1 MNEVAT
7 ASRTIYALTIEKIVD
22 ETKDARSLSFSMP
35 PEARAAFTYRPGQ
48 FLTLRVPS
56 VETGSVARC
65 YSLSSSPYV
74 DYSLAVTV
82 KRTAGG
88 YGSNWLCDNAIEGM
102 QLDVLPPSGV
112 FTPKSLD
119 RDVMLIAGGSG
130 ITPLISIAKSVLAA
144 GTGNVVLFYANRDAA
159 SVIFTD
165 QLAQLISKYRGR
177 LSICHWLESERGVPT
192 ASLLATEF
200 AAIATDRDV
209 FVCGPGPF
217 KDASVAGLGALGF
230 NKSLINLEI
239 FSSLRGN
246 PFNAEAVPDRP
257 APGSIAAVPAEVE
270 IDGETHN
277 LHWTVDTPLLQCL
290 IDRGIDAPFSCQEGE
305 CGTCL
310 ATISHGKVRMLTN
323 FVLDEQ
329 DIASGSILACQALPD
344 GEGLIRV
351 SFDE

>member
-1 MNEVAT
+1 VNEVAT

-74 DYSLAVTV
+74 DNSLAVTV

-88 YGSNWLCDNAIEGM
+88 YGSSWLCDNAIEGM
-102 QLDVLPPSGV
+102 QLDVLPPSGG

-130 ITPLISIAKSVLAA
+130 ITPLISIAKSVLAV
-144 GTGNVVLFYANRDAA
+144 GKGNVVLFYANRDVA
-159 SVIFTD
+159 SVIFAD
-165 QLAQLISKYRGR
+165 QLAQLISKHQGR
-177 LSICHWLESERGVPT
+177 LSVYHWLESERGIPT
-192 ASLLATEF
+192 ATLLAREF
-200 AAIATDRDV
+200 AATATGRDV
-209 FVCGPGPF
+209 FVCGPGQF
-217 KDASVAGLGALGF
+217 KDASVAALRALGF
-230 NKSLINLEI
+230 DKSLINLEI

-246 PFNAEAVPDRP
+246 PFNAGVVPDSP
-257 APGSIAAVPAEVE
+257 ASDSIAAVPAEVE

-277 LHWTVDTPLLQCL
+277 IDWTVDTPLIQCL

-310 ATISHGKVRMLTN
+310 ATIARGKVRMLAN
-323 FVLDEQ
+323 FVLDEE

-344 GEGLIRV
+344 SEGLIRV

>member
-1 MNEVAT
+1 MNKVAT
-7 ASRTIYALTIEKIVD
+7 ASRTIHALTIEKIVD
-22 ETKDARSLSFSMP
+22 ETMDAKSLTFSVP
-35 PEARAAFTYRPGQ
+35 TEARAAFTYHPGQ

-56 VETGSVARC
+56 AETGSVARC
-65 YSLSSSPYV
+65 YSLSSSPHV
-74 DYSLAVTV
+74 DSSLAVAV

-102 QLDVLPPSGV
+102 HLDVLPPSGV
-112 FTPKSLD
+112 FTPRSLD

-144 GTGNVVLFYANRDAA
+144 GTGNVALFYANRDAA

-165 QLAQLISKYRGR
+165 QLAQLVSKYQGR
-177 LSICHWLESERGVPT
+177 LSVYHWLESERGIPT
-192 ASLLATEF
+192 ASRLATEF
-200 AAIATDRDV
+200 AATATDRDV

-217 KDASVAGLGALGF
+217 KEASVAGLRALGVD
-230 NKSLINLEI
+230 KSLINQEI
-239 FSSLRGN
+239 FSSLKGN
-246 PFNAEAVPDRP
+246 PFTAEAVLDDD
-257 APGSIAAVPAEVE
+257 APGSIAAVSAQVE

-277 LHWTVDTPLLQCL
+277 VDWPVDTPLIQCL
-290 IDRGIDAPFSCQEGE
+290 IDRGIAAPFSCQEGE

-310 ATISHGKVRMLTN
+310 ATISRGKVRMLTN
-323 FVLDEQ
+323 FVLDEE

-344 GEGLIRV
+344 SEGLIRV

>member
-1 MNEVAT
+1 
-7 ASRTIYALTIEKIVD
+7 
-22 ETKDARSLSFSMP
+22 
-35 PEARAAFTYRPGQ
+35 
-48 FLTLRVPS
+48 

-74 DYSLAVTV
+74 DNSLAVTV

-88 YGSNWLCDNAIEGM
+88 YGSNWLCDNVIEGM

-119 RDVMLIAGGSG
+119 RDVLLIAGGSG

-159 SVIFTD
+159 SAIFTD
-165 QLAQLISKYRGR
+165 HLAQLISKYQRR
-177 LSICHWLESERGVPT
+177 LSVYHWLESERGIPT
-192 ASLLATEF
+192 VSLLAAEF
-200 AAIATDRDV
+200 AATATDRDV

-217 KDASVAGLGALGF
+217 KDASVAGLRALGF
-230 NKSLINLEI
+230 NESLLNVEI

-246 PFNAEAVPDRP
+246 LFNAGTVPDLP

-277 LHWTVDTPLLQCL
+277 VDWPVDTPLIQCL
-290 IDRGIDAPFSCQEGE
+290 IDRGIAAPFSCQEGE

-310 ATISHGKVRMLTN
+310 ATISRGKVRMLAN
-323 FVLDEQ
+323 FVLDEE
-329 DIASGSILACQALPD
+329 DIASVSVLACQALPD
-344 GEGLIRV
+344 SEGLIRV